1 MATQAIWRVET
12 VEEPT
17 AGTLTVNFVVVT
29 ESLKTV
35 QITPLNGCPIITIG
49 FAVKVVPKLMVVFVW
64 PVLLKLT
71 ADQPQTIFL
80 PPSSVVSALFARSY
94 AFFTAPGVAAVPPA
108 VSEVLRMESESL
120 TCP

>member
-29 ESLKTV
+29 ASLKTV

-49 FAVKVVPKLMVVFVW
+49 FAVNVVPKLMVVFVW
-64 PVLLKLT
+64 PC
-71 ADQPQTIFL
+71 F
-80 PPSSVVSALFARSY
+80 
-94 AFFTAPGVAAVPPA
+94 
-108 VSEVLRMESESL
+108 
-120 TCP
+120 